1 MNCNKKYKGKKQGAI
16 GEKNKADRVGKAFL
30 RK

>member
-1 MNCNKKYKGKKQGAI
+1 MNCNKKYKGKTGAI